1 MGPVFQMHGR
11 PLRLSQ
17 CIRPA
22 RQRQVLDSCDAEAVL
37 AVLVHKLVEAAAANG
52 AAEGHAL
59 LHDWLSILTAQYNR
73 CILGLSPQAP
83 AHQVPPPLE
92 PR

>member
-1 MGPVFQMHGR
+1 M
-11 PLRLSQ
+11 
-17 CIRPA
+17 
-22 RQRQVLDSCDAEAVL
+22 LDSCDAEAVL